1 MNIWEEV
8 IQEFEAEKE
17 RLKIS
22 LGNGAAEDYSH
33 YRQLVGSISGLEWAT
48 TNLTDIVKKRMY
60 SEE

>member
-8 IQEFEAEKE
+8 CREFDSEIE

-22 LGNGAAEDYSH
+22 LGNGSAEDYSH
-33 YRQLVGSISGLEWAT
+33 YRQLVGSISGLEWEK